1 MRRRG
6 SGSAAGAAARRFFLV
21 EQKELLFL
29 HAPWSFFSLFG
40 SLFLF
45 SKIHK
50 NTQAQGGS
58 KIGRQELLFCAP
70 FQLPACDTA
79 LHVHVPATTDRSTA
93 AAHAFCAHAR
103 RSRDGRDPGSRVS
116 ETHKSLSHL
125 PYRSMISIV
134 SQHLELTVNRPVV
147 LHWLAISYAISWAR
161 GTARRQHRMSGAVLF
176 RHVVPSCSTRHLKKK
191 DHSMLNVA

>member
-1 MRRRG
+1 M
-6 SGSAAGAAARRFFLV
+6 
-21 EQKELLFL
+21 ELLFIDL
-29 HAPWSFFSLFG
+29 FTVCALFLFRHSARSNYQEHASSRRKQLGGRSFFSVHPSNSPRVTPHYMYHRPQHG
-40 SLFLF
+40 RRARFLR
-45 SKIHK
+45 
-50 NTQAQGGS
+50 A
-58 KIGRQELLFCAP
+58 CA
-70 FQLPACDTA
+70 
-79 LHVHVPATTDRSTA
+79 SM
-93 AAHAFCAHAR
+93 
-103 RSRDGRDPGSRVS
+103 RDGRDPGSRVS

-147 LHWLAISYAISWAR
+147 LHWLAISYYPSWAR

>member
-1 MRRRG
+1 MGDGARRR
-6 SGSAAGAAARRFFLV
+6 SAATRERERGRGGGAAFFSCRT
-21 EQKELLFL
+21 KGASF
-29 HAPWSFFSLFG
+29 PSCTMDSFFSLFG

-79 LHVHVPATTDRSTA
+79 LHVPQTA
-93 AAHAFCAHAR
+93 AR
-103 RSRDGRDPGSRVS
+103 PPRDGRDPGSRVS

>member
-29 HAPWSFFSLFG
+29 HAPWTASFHCLARFSFSARSTRTRKLKEEAKLGGRSFFSVHPSNFPRVTPHYMYHRPQHG
-40 SLFLF
+40 RRARFLR
-45 SKIHK
+45 
-50 NTQAQGGS
+50 A
-58 KIGRQELLFCAP
+58 CA
-70 FQLPACDTA
+70 
-79 LHVHVPATTDRSTA
+79 SM
-93 AAHAFCAHAR
+93 
-103 RSRDGRDPGSRVS
+103 RDGRDPGSRVS